1 MRTEEAFMMAVM
13 HEDRIAYHRITVD
26 QYYRMAE
33 VGLLAP
39 HECVELIDGVIVDM
53 APIGSRHA
61 GALRRLNQLLTVA
74 VDARAILS
82 SQLPVRLG
90 RSSEPQPDLAVL
102 KPREDFYDTA
112 HPQAEDVL
120 LLVEVSITSVRYDL
134 QVKVPLYARHRVP
147 EVWVI
152 DLRDQMVHV
161 HRRPD
166 GGAYAEV
173 SSLAVPGTIALAAL
187 PDVALNLSQILRG

>member
-1 MRTEEAFMMAVM
+1 MTAVM

-39 HECVELIDGVIVDM
+39 DERVELIDGVIIDM

-61 GALRRLNQLLTVA
+61 GVLRRLNRLLTIA
-74 VDARAILS
+74 VGARAILS

-102 KPREDFYDTA
+102 KPRDDFYYTT

-120 LLVEVSITSVRYDL
+120 LLVEVSVTSLGYDL
-134 QVKVPLYARHRVP
+134 QVKVPLYARHRIP

-152 DLRDQMVHV
+152 DLEQQKVHIHREPDRD
-161 HRRPD
+161 
-166 GGAYAEV
+166 AYAEV
-173 SSLAVPGTIALAAL
+173 SSVAAPATVAPLAL
-187 PDVALNLSQILRG
+187 PDVVLNLSEILRG